1 MKIDHIY
8 CINLERSKDR
18 RVFMENEFEREGI
31 DGEFFKACDGRAI
44 GKDGVFGCAQS
55 HLQVWRDVVEH
66 GYENAI
72 ILEDDAKLVPNFKT
86 KIEELVEPGT
96 EWDILYLF
104 SLGAIFNR
112 DCNESFYEGKS
123 MSTLGYVISKA
134 CANRI
139 CRLEHDDMV
148 CAIDEFIAVK
158 MNLKTF
164 ISKNET
170 VLYDFKIQSTNS
182 EIGLISSRQITRWG
196 LEHFIKWVDSK
207 FGIYILFMLLFVLS
221 LILYIRLRR

>member
-8 CINLERSKDR
+8 CVNLERSKDR
-18 RVFMENEFEREGI
+18 RLAMEKQFEHEEL
-31 DGEFFKACDGRAI
+31 DVEFFKACDGRAI

-55 HLQVWRDVVEH
+55 HLQIWRDVVEH
-66 GYENAI
+66 GYGNAI

-123 MSTLGYVISKA
+123 MSCLGYVISKS
-134 CANRI
+134 CAERL
-139 CRLEHDDMV
+139 CRLSCDDID

-158 MNLKTF
+158 INLKTF

-170 VLYDFKIQSTNS
+170 VLYDFDMQYKS
-182 EIGLISSRQITRWG
+182 EIGLIASRQVTRWG

-207 FGIYILFMLLFVLS
+207 FGIYILFMLFFVLS

>member
-18 RVFMENEFEREGI
+18 RIFMENEFEHEEL
-31 DGEFFKACDGRAI
+31 DVEFFKACDGRAI

-55 HLQVWRDVVEH
+55 HLQIWRDVVEH
-66 GYENAI
+66 GYGNAI

-104 SLGAIFNR
+104 SLVAIFNR

-123 MSTLGYVISKA
+123 MSCLGYVISKT
-134 CANRI
+134 CADRL
-139 CRLEHDDMV
+139 CRLSCDDID

-170 VLYDFKIQSTNS
+170 VLYDFDMQYKS
-182 EIGLISSRQITRWG
+182 EIGLVASRQVTRWG

>member
-18 RVFMENEFEREGI
+18 RVFMENEFEREGL
-31 DGEFFKACDGRAI
+31 DSEFFKACDGKLLGR
-44 GKDGVFGCAQS
+44 DGVFGCAQS
-55 HLQVWRDVVEH
+55 HLQVWKDMVEH

-72 ILEDDAKLVPNFKT
+72 ILEDDAKLVDNFKT

-134 CANRI
+134 CADRL
-139 CRLEHDDMV
+139 CRLSCDDID

-164 ISKNET
+164 ISKSET

-182 EIGLISSRQITRWG
+182 KIGLVASRQITRWG
-196 LEHFIKWVDSK
+196 LEHFIKFVYSK
-207 FGIYILFMLLFVLS
+207 FGTYILFILLFLLS
-221 LILYIRLRR
+221 LVLYIRLRR

>member
-18 RVFMENEFEREGI
+18 RVFMENEFEREGL
-31 DGEFFKACDGRAI
+31 DSEFFKACDGKLLGR
-44 GKDGVFGCAQS
+44 DGVFGCAQS
-55 HLQVWRDVVEH
+55 HLQVWKDMVEH

-72 ILEDDAKLVPNFKT
+72 ILEDDAKLVDNFKT

-134 CANRI
+134 CADRL
-139 CRLEHDDMV
+139 CRLSCDDID

-164 ISKNET
+164 ISKSET

-182 EIGLISSRQITRWG
+182 EIGLVASRQITRWG
-196 LEHFIKWVDSK
+196 LEHFIKFVYSK
-207 FGIYILFMLLFVLS
+207 FGTYILFILLFLLS
-221 LILYIRLRR
+221 LVLYIRLRR

>member
-1 MKIDHIY
+1 
-8 CINLERSKDR
+8 
-18 RVFMENEFEREGI
+18 MEKQFEHEEL
-31 DGEFFKACDGRAI
+31 DVEFFKACDGRAI

-55 HLQVWRDVVEH
+55 HLQIWRDVVEH
-66 GYENAI
+66 GYGNAI

-123 MSTLGYVISKA
+123 MSCLGYVISKS
-134 CANRI
+134 CAERL
-139 CRLEHDDMV
+139 CRLSCDDID

-158 MNLKTF
+158 INLKTF

-170 VLYDFKIQSTNS
+170 VLYDFDMQYKS
-182 EIGLISSRQITRWG
+182 EIGLIASRQVTRWG

-207 FGIYILFMLLFVLS
+207 FGIYILFMLFFVLS